1 VRHIGAS
8 KTYEHTTAMQ
18 FETLVAIS
26 AVLLAFLLYS
36 THNRTGLPR
45 VGKGGP
51 LGFILTALK
60 SITSFADLIDEG
72 LNKYGGKAFV
82 LPSMTGSFVLVG
94 PENVD
99 VSCVG
104 FEVNCVGKFLA
115 R

>member
-1 VRHIGAS
+1 MNHIGAS
-8 KTYEHTTAMQ
+8 KTCRHTTTMQ

-26 AVLLAFLLYS
+26 AVPLAFFLYS
-36 THNRTGLPR
+36 TRNQTGLPR

-51 LGFILTALK
+51 LGFVLTALK
-60 SITSFADLIDEG
+60 SITSFGDLVDEG

-104 FEVNCVGKFLA
+104 FEVNCVEKFLT